1 MKRLKLA
8 IGLLCKT
15 LRFHSIVAAFFLAV
29 VAAVTALVVAQS
41 PPIIDEPP
49 LPQCLRLY
57 IEPRGRNEY
66 VVSLM
71 TCDGTP
77 ATAPADIKVKLEVT
91 SGEAHCDPSF
101 LMIKKG
107 EGSSTS
113 NTVLKAKPGWHGE
126 IAALVVSPNEI
137 GIGSGYLEPNV
148 VITVKGIELSA
159 SWNWAPV
166 GSPIYLE
173 ARLFTEENGL
183 KVYVTPE
190 QLGVEAVIVYFNT
203 NNGQVVFEGELPQ
216 IVISKYQYVGVKKI
230 SSFAQVNDL
239 RIKAYAFSPSG
250 EKLDTE
256 LCCVSLGFPWLL
268 LGLAILGG
276 VTLPIVRII
285 LGCSTLSVFRKEKLG
300 LRLQRMIIGALLAIA
315 LYISSLFSAVVVGK
329 FSLWGVTVDM
339 TRLPSNNPL
348 AAWLVGL
355 MSSLPVNLDLIKVM
369 FVEINASKKTK
380 QSARKAY
387 GYIQRVLAQ
396 IINIFKT

>member
-1 MKRLKLA
+1 MKRLKFA
-8 IGLLCKT
+8 IGLLSKT
-15 LRFHSIVAAFFLAV
+15 LISHSFVAAFFV
-29 VAAVTALVVAQS
+29 VVVTTVTALMAAQS
-41 PPIIDEPP
+41 PPILDEPQ
-49 LPQCLRLY
+49 LPQCLGLY
-57 IEPRGRNEY
+57 IEPRGGNEY

-77 ATAPADIKVKLEVT
+77 TTAPADIKVKLEVA
-91 SGEAHCDPSF
+91 SGDAHCDPSF

-107 EGSSTS
+107 EGSSTT
-113 NTVLKAKPGWHGE
+113 NTILKAKPGWHGE
-126 IAALVVSPNEI
+126 ITALVANPNEAYI
-137 GIGSGYLEPNV
+137 ESAVLKRNV
-148 VITVKGIELSA
+148 VITAKGIELSA

-173 ARLFTEENGL
+173 ARLFTEENGS
-183 KVYVTPE
+183 KVYATPG
-190 QLGVEAVIVYFNT
+190 QLGAEAIIVYLST

-276 VTLPIVRII
+276 VTLPIIRIF
-285 LGCSTLSVFRKEKLG
+285 LGCITPSVLRKENLG
-300 LRLQRMIIGALLAIA
+300 QWLQRTTIGGLLAIA
-315 LYISSLFSAVVVGK
+315 LYISLSLGTVIVGK
-329 FSLWGVTVDM
+329 ISFWGVTIDM

-348 AAWLVGL
+348 AAWLIGL
-355 MSSLPVNLDLIKVM
+355 ISSLPVNLDLLKVM
-369 FVEINASKKTK
+369 FVEIATSKKTK
-380 QSARKAY
+380 QSARRAI